1 MREPSCTLPAMCAAR
16 SALNPRFSNRPTPS
30 SGTGGRDAHLLV
42 REFFGD
48 HFTRAGIDLRTRE
61 LLTFSMLVSL
71 GGCEPQVK
79 GHVSANL
86 NIGNN
91 RARLID
97 VVTQLLPFIGY
108 PRTLNGLRMI
118 DEVTLA

>member
-1 MREPSCTLPAMCAAR
+1 MHIQY
-16 SALNPRFSNRPTPS
+16 
-30 SGTGGRDAHLLV
+30 HLSRNCL
-42 REFFGD
+42 GD

-61 LLTFSMLVSL
+61 LLTFSMLVSSAAANL
-71 GGCEPQVK
+71 KVK

-86 NIGNN
+86 NIGKD

-108 PRTLNGLRMI
+108 PRTLNELRMI
-118 DEVTLA
+118 DEVTLALSSSGLSKRNSLGPTGGES